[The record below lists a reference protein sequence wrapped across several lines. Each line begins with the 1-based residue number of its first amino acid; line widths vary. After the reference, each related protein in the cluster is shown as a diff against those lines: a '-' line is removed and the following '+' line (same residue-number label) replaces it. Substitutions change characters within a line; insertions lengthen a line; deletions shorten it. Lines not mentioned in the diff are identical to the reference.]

1 MEVPVFHILLVADD
15 PSLVQHLVDLCLK
28 LGHRP
33 LYISNRLNEVDEVLM
48 YEPVDIVLLHQ
59 DLPEASLV
67 AVLVRNTHEI
77 PLVWILNAASGV
89 EVIGELMGATP
100 QGFIEDS
107 IGITALQGTL
117 WTAYQQGILTTEV
130 TEPMV
135 TDDLVL
141 DEALKSKQSFFTDC
155 MFLPVDDQLIK
166 INYRDILYVK
176 SDNVYVEI
184 YTKTQTYLFRSS
196 LTSFLA
202 KMPADL
208 FFRTHK
214 SYGVNLQHIEAV
226 NHIDLLIQGQKIP
239 ISKTFKQFLLDVTR

>member
-1 MEVPVFHILLVADD
+1 MEVPAFHILLLADD
-15 PSLVQHLVDLCLK
+15 PSLVQHLLDLCLK

-33 LYISNRLNEVDEVLM
+33 VYLSNRLNEVDEVLM

-59 DLPEASLV
+59 DLPEASAV
-67 AVLVRNTHEI
+67 AALVRNTHEI
-77 PLVWILNAASGV
+77 PLVWILNEASDI
-89 EVIGELMGATP
+89 EVIGALMGAMP
-100 QGFIEDS
+100 QGFVEDR
-107 IGITALQGTL
+107 IGITTLQGTL
-117 WTAYQQGILTTEV
+117 CTAHQYGIRTTEV
-130 TEPMV
+130 NEPMV
-135 TDDLVL
+135 ADDLVL
-141 DEALKSKQSFFTDC
+141 DDGSKSKQSFFNDC
-155 MFLPVDDQLIK
+155 LFLPVDDQLIK

-196 LTSFLA
+196 LTNFLA

-239 ISKTFKQFLLDVTR
+239 ISKTFKQFLLDATR

>member
-1 MEVPVFHILLVADD
+1 
-15 PSLVQHLVDLCLK
+15 
-28 LGHRP
+28 
-33 LYISNRLNEVDEVLM
+33 
-48 YEPVDIVLLHQ
+48 
-59 DLPEASLV
+59 
-67 AVLVRNTHEI
+67 
-77 PLVWILNAASGV
+77 
-89 EVIGELMGATP
+89 
-100 QGFIEDS
+100 
-107 IGITALQGTL
+107 
-117 WTAYQQGILTTEV
+117 
-130 TEPMV
+130 
-135 TDDLVL
+135 
-141 DEALKSKQSFFTDC
+141 

-239 ISKTFKQFLLDVTR
+239 ISKTFKQFLLDATR